1 MDRIAEL
8 NMAKVGQ
15 EGLPRR
21 KKVSFPPTFTKISS
35 AYRVFFF
42 LIVHLTNISYI
53 LGQIIF

>member
-21 KKVSFPPTFTKISS
+21 KKVSFPPNFYKDKLSIQS
-35 AYRVFFF
+35 FFKV
-42 LIVHLTNISYI
+42 VHLTNISYI